1 MAFYGGGYH
10 NQQQRPGGPGM
21 PNSNPPAQ
29 NVDFSSFDTNTIK
42 EHLST
47 RGLLTTGDRNQL
59 IQRLKE
65 EVNKAWSNYYSAA
78 PPQYGQYGQP
88 LNNFNPPPMG
98 GPPTTGQPPK
108 KKKKR
113 NKKRK
118 RSTMTDAERKAM
130 EDDREARRL
139 AKAERKEANKLKE
152 QEARER
158 KTIRREEAAKRQ
170 KEMEGRQKLA
180 KENRQR
186 SEVFVYFD
194 MKPFAE
200 QLKASLDPKGT
211 NIQSCNYDFSHKGFR
226 VRFSSPEQA
235 AECSEGATMETPRN
249 VTVPTSLQVLP
260 APVESCCFFF
270 LDPCN
275 PSHPEKDAAFEWVS
289 TKGVEATTSDLK
301 TLNVWK
307 TSCVETYIQYGSIVN
322 VYRERG
328 FIVTQFVDSYSCDA
342 AFQAITGQETPALN
356 GVSMLFLSEGTPKKR
371 DRIECDKKYPKPKKN
386 KKKAE
391 EPETDNNDNATEK
404 AAGKKTTKPA
414 ATTTE
419 TPTEIAPVV
428 KTELTTKA

>member
-1 MAFYGGGYH
+1 MAFFGGGYN
-10 NQQQRPGGPGM
+10 NQQQSGM
-21 PNSNPPAQ
+21 PPAQ
-29 NVDFSSFDTNTIK
+29 SVDFSSFDTNTIK
-42 EHLST
+42 EHLAT
-47 RGLLTTGDRNQL
+47 RGLSTTGDRNHL

-78 PPQYGQYGQP
+78 PPPQYGGGYGQGQP
-88 LNNFNPPPMG
+88 MNNYNQQPMG
-98 GPPTTGQPPK
+98 QQTTGQPPK

-113 NKKRK
+113 KRK

-130 EDDREARRL
+130 EDERESRRV
-139 AKAERKEANKLKE
+139 AKAERKAANKLKE

-158 KTIRREEAAKRQ
+158 KRERREEAAKRQ

-200 QLKASLDPKGT
+200 QLKSSLDPKGT

-235 AECSEGATMETPRN
+235 AECSEGATMETPRT

-275 PSHPEKDAAFEWVS
+275 PSHPEKDAAFEWVA

-307 TSCVETYIQYGSIVN
+307 QSCVETYLQYGSIVN

-328 FIVTQFVDSYSCDA
+328 FIVTQFVDSYSCTA
-342 AFQAITGQETPALN
+342 ALQAVKGEETPALN
-356 GVSMLFLSEGTPKKR
+356 GISLLFLSEGTPKKR

-391 EPETDNNDNATEK
+391 TDNNDNATEATDK
-404 AAGKKTTKPA
+404 SAETNTTKPA
-414 ATTTE
+414 AVAAE
-419 TPTEIAPVV
+419 TPTEIASEV
-428 KTELTTKA
+428 KTE